1 MQTEIRAVAADDH
14 ADWAALWHDYLRFYK
29 TELPA
34 EVYAASWQRI
44 LDPDTPMHSALA
56 HRGGSAIGLVNFL
69 YHKTFWDTRD
79 RCYLNDLFVSADAR
93 GSGAGE
99 ALIRHVGAH
108 AAARGAGEVYWM
120 TANDNLTARRL
131 YDRVASLT
139 PFIKYKL
146 A

>member
-1 MQTEIRAVAADDH
+1 MQIEVRTVSAGDH
-14 ADWAALWHDYLRFYK
+14 SDWVALWRDYLRFYK
-29 TELPA
+29 TELPP

-44 LDPDTPMHSALA
+44 LDPDTRMHSALA
-56 HRGGSAIGLVNFL
+56 HRGGTAVGLVNFL

-79 RCYLNDLFVSADAR
+79 KCYLNDLFVLPEAR
-93 GSGAGE
+93 GTGAAE

-108 AAARGAGEVYWM
+108 AAECGAGEVYWL
-120 TANDNLTARRL
+120 TASDNLTARKL